1 METAP
6 KTEATVNLSERKSP
20 RIERLKSRFYSDK
33 FYVDSQRAL
42 LVTESYRETEGQPI
56 EIRRAKALET
66 ILNNIDVKILPDEL
80 IVGCQNG
87 SSPRSANVFPEM
99 ATYWI
104 ERELDDF
111 ETRPQDKFIVTERTK
126 EELRSIFPY
135 WKGKTLHDH
144 MLTHMPAETLEQ
156 LLMDHPSV
164 FGWCAYQNGV
174 GHIVQDHDRVIKKG
188 YRQIREETEQA
199 LTGLDLTEPENI
211 KKEAFLRAVLIVC
224 DAVIQFGRR
233 YADEAQRLAAEEKD
247 EKRKAELELT
257 AQNCSRV
264 PEHPAQTFHEAV
276 QFLWFIELITQI
288 ETNGVSISPGRF
300 DQYMYT
306 YYRRDMEEGRLDEDK
321 ALDIIECLWIKLSE
335 MVILYDKIMA
345 SFIANFSMGE
355 HLILGGQNADG
366 SDATNELSYLCL
378 QAQMDVG
385 LMQPNLS
392 VRWHKNCG
400 DRFLVEAL
408 RVVREK
414 NAIPQF
420 LNDELFIPSMVDRGV
435 PLEEARCY
443 SADGCDEMCIAGRTG
458 GQMFIY
464 ISHAKVFEL
473 ALNDGKCRLCGRQ
486 MGPKT
491 GDPRSFISI
500 DDALQAFKTQ
510 LEFAT
515 WHGAIALNTEVMVHA
530 KVMPV
535 PFLSSTLQGCIKRG
549 TDMTAGGT
557 DYYWTSLIAIAGMS
571 NVGDS
576 LAAIKKLVFEEKR
589 VSMDELLDALDANFE
604 GHEPLR
610 QMLINRTP
618 KFGNDI
624 DYVDELTVNA
634 VDMAYEESQKYRD
647 PRGGQ
652 LKSSIWPAY
661 LTVTAHVQFG
671 ESVGAL
677 PDGRFARTPLNDG
690 ISPSQGRDLSGP
702 TAAMNSVAKLHQW
715 QSTGGMIF
723 NMKFSPTALSSDE
736 HLQRLADLVK
746 TYFEK
751 GGGQVQFNVTSSKT
765 LKEAKKEPE
774 QHKNLMVR
782 VVGYAALFVELNT
795 VVQDDLIKRTQYM
808 DCGS

>member
-1 METAP
+1 MSTASN
-6 KTEATVNLSERKSP
+6 TRARVNLCERSSP
-20 RIERLKSRFYSDK
+20 RIKRLKSRFYADK
-33 FYVDSQRAL
+33 FYVDSKRAL

-56 EIRRAKALET
+56 EIRRAKALEKVLT
-66 ILNNIDVKILPDEL
+66 GIDVRIYPDEL

-99 ATYWI
+99 AIYWI
-104 ERELDDF
+104 ENELDDF
-111 ETRPQDKFIVTERTK
+111 ETRPQDKFIVTEKTK
-126 EELRSIFPY
+126 NELRSIFPF
-135 WKGKTLHDH
+135 WKGRTLHDH
-144 MLTHMPAETLEQ
+144 MLTHMPAETRGQ
-156 LLMDHPSV
+156 LLMDHPAV

-174 GHIVQDHDRVIKKG
+174 GHIVQDHERVIRKG
-188 YRQIREETEQA
+188 YRQIREEAERA
-199 LTGLDLTEPENI
+199 LNGLDLTEPESI
-211 KKEAFLRAVLIVC
+211 RKEAFLRAVLIVC
-224 DAVIQFGRR
+224 DSVIQFGRR
-233 YADEAQRLAAEEKD
+233 YAEEARRLAAGEKD
-247 EKRKAELELT
+247 ERRRAELEQI
-257 AQNCSRV
+257 AANCSRV
-264 PEHPAQTFHEAV
+264 PEYPARTFHEAV

-300 DQYMYT
+300 DQYMYP
-306 YYRRDMEEGRLDEDK
+306 YYKKDVEEGRLDENLG
-321 ALDIIECLWIKLSE
+321 LDIIECLWIKLSE
-335 MVILYDKIMA
+335 MVILYDKITA

-355 HLILGGQNADG
+355 HLNLGGQHADG

-392 VRWHKNCG
+392 VRWHRKCD

-435 PLEEARCY
+435 PIEEARCY

-464 ISHAKVFEL
+464 ISLAKVFEL

-491 GDPRSFISI
+491 GDPRLFTSI
-500 DDALQAFKTQ
+500 DDILGAYRKQ
-510 LEFAT
+510 LESAT
-515 WHGAIALNTEVMVHA
+515 RHGAIALNTEVMVHA

-535 PFLSSTLQGCIKRG
+535 PFLSSTLQGCIERG

-576 LAAIKKLVFEEKR
+576 LAAIKKLVFEEKKI
-589 VSMDELLDALDANFE
+589 SMDELAGALDRNFQ
-604 GHEPLR
+604 GYEPLR
-610 QMLINRTP
+610 QMLINRAP

-624 DYVDELTVNA
+624 DYVDELTVQA
-634 VDMAYEESQKYRD
+634 VDIAYEESQKYRD
-647 PRGGQ
+647 PRGGK

-677 PDGRFARTPLNDG
+677 PDGRMATTPLNDG
-690 ISPSQGRDLSGP
+690 ISPSQGMDLNGP

-723 NMKFSPTALSSDE
+723 NMKFSPAALSSDD
-736 HLQRLADLVK
+736 HLERLANLIK

-765 LKEAKKEPE
+765 LKKAQREPE
-774 QHKNLMVR
+774 HHKNLMVR

-795 VVQDDLIKRTQYM
+795 AVQDDLIKRTQYM
-808 DCGS
+808 DCG

>member
-1 METAP
+1 M
-6 KTEATVNLSERKSP
+6 ATVQKTNAKENLTDRKSP
-20 RIERLKSRFYSDK
+20 RIERLKARFYSDK
-33 FYVDSQRAL
+33 FYVDGQRAL

-56 EIRRAKALET
+56 DIRRAKALEK
-66 ILNNIDVKILPDEL
+66 ILHNIDVNILPDEL

-104 ERELDDF
+104 ENELDDF

-144 MLTHMPAETLEQ
+144 MLTHMPAETREQ
-156 LLMDHPSV
+156 LLMEHPSV

-174 GHIVQDHDRVIKKG
+174 GHIVQDHGRVMQKG
-188 YRQIREETEQA
+188 YTQIREDAQKA
-199 LTGLDLTEPENI
+199 LLALELTQPESI
-211 KKEAFLRAVLIVC
+211 QKEAFLRAELIVC
-224 DAVIQFGRR
+224 DAVIEFGQR
-233 YADEAQRLAAEEKD
+233 YAQEARSLASEEKD
-247 EKRKAELELT
+247 EKRKAELQQI
-257 AQNCSRV
+257 AKNCSRV
-264 PEHPAQTFHEAV
+264 PEYPAQTFHEAV
-276 QFLWFIELITQI
+276 QFLWFIELVTQI

-300 DQYMYT
+300 DQYMYP
-306 YYRRDMEEGRLDEDK
+306 YYAKDLQEGRLDEDEV
-321 ALDIIECLWIKLSE
+321 LDIIECLWIKLSE

-366 SDATNELSYLCL
+366 SDATNDLSYLCL
-378 QAQMDVG
+378 QSQMDVG

-392 VRWHKNCG
+392 VRWHKNCD

-443 SADGCDEMCIAGRTG
+443 SADGCDEMCIAGKTG

-464 ISHAKVFEL
+464 ISHAKVLEL
-473 ALNDGKCRLCGRQ
+473 ALNDGKCMLCSRQ

-491 GDPRSFISI
+491 GDPRDFTSI
-500 DDALQAFKTQ
+500 DDILNAFRSQ

-515 WHGAIALNTEVMVHA
+515 RHGAIALNTEALVHA

-535 PFLSSTLQGCIKRG
+535 PFLSSTLQGCIEGG

-557 DYYWTSLIAIAGMS
+557 NYYWASLIAIAGMS

-576 LAAIKKLVFEEKR
+576 LAAMGKLVFEEKKI
-589 VSMDELLDALDANFE
+589 SMEELLDALHSNFE

-610 QMLINRTP
+610 QMLINKAP

-624 DYVDELTVNA
+624 DYVDGLTVNA

-671 ESVGAL
+671 ESVAAL
-677 PDGRFARTPLNDG
+677 PDGRLATTPLNDG
-690 ISPSQGRDLSGP
+690 ISPTQGRDLSGP

-723 NMKFSPTALSSDE
+723 NMKFSPAALSSDE
-736 HLQRLADLVK
+736 HLQRLTDLVK

-765 LKEAKKEPE
+765 LKKAQQRPD

>member
-1 METAP
+1 M
-6 KTEATVNLSERKSP
+6 ATVQTGYVKKNIRERKSP
-20 RIERLKSRFYSDK
+20 RIERLKARFYSDT
-33 FYVDSQRAL
+33 FYVDAQRAL

-56 EIRRAKALET
+56 EIRRAKALEK
-66 ILNNIDVKILPDEL
+66 ILHNLDVVILPDEL

-99 ATYWI
+99 ATYWV
-104 ERELDDF
+104 ENELDDF

-126 EELRSIFPY
+126 EQLRSIFPY
-135 WKGKTLHDH
+135 WRGKTLHDH
-144 MLTHMPAETLEQ
+144 MLTHMPAETREQ
-156 LLMDHPSV
+156 LLMEHPSV

-174 GHIVQDHDRVIKKG
+174 GHIVQDHGYVISRG
-188 YRQIREETEQA
+188 YAQIRRDAEKA
-199 LTGLDLTEPENI
+199 LRELDLTQPENI
-211 KKEAFLRAVLIVC
+211 RKEAFLRAELIVC
-224 DAVIQFGRR
+224 DAVVEFGKR
-233 YADEAQRLAAEEKD
+233 YAREAQRLASEEKD
-247 EKRKAELELT
+247 EVRKAELELI
-257 AQNCSRV
+257 AKNCSRV
-264 PEHPAQTFHEAV
+264 PEHAAQSFHEAV

-300 DQYMYT
+300 DQYMYP
-306 YYRRDMEEGRLDEDK
+306 YYERDIEHGLLNEDEV
-321 ALDIIECLWIKLSE
+321 LDIIECLWIKLSE
-335 MVILYDKIMA
+335 MVILYDKITA

-355 HLILGGQNADG
+355 HLVLGGQNADG
-366 SDATNELSYLCL
+366 SDATNALSYLCL

-392 VRWHKNCG
+392 VRWHRNC
-400 DRFLVEAL
+400 DDDFIVEAL

-420 LNDELFIPSMVDRGV
+420 LNDELFIPSMVERGV

-443 SADGCDEMCIAGRTG
+443 AADGCDEMCIAGKTG
-458 GQMFIY
+458 GQFFIY
-464 ISHAKVFEL
+464 ISHAKLLEL
-473 ALNDGKCRLCGRQ
+473 ALNDGRCMLCGRQ
-486 MGPKT
+486 MGPQT
-491 GDPRSFISI
+491 GDPRQFGSI
-500 DDALQAFKTQ
+500 DDVLEAFKIQ

-515 WHGAIALNTEVMVHA
+515 RHGAIALNTEALVHA
-530 KVMPV
+530 KIMPV
-535 PFLSSTLQGCIKRG
+535 PFLSSTLQGCIERG

-576 LAAIKKLVFEEKR
+576 LAAMGKLVFEEKKI
-589 VSMDELLDALDANFE
+589 SMDELLGALHVNFE
-604 GHEPLR
+604 GNEPLR
-610 QMLINRTP
+610 QMLINKVP
-618 KFGNDI
+618 KFGNDN
-624 DYVDELTVNA
+624 DYVDELTVRA
-634 VDMAYEESQKYRD
+634 VDLAYDESQKYRD
-647 PRGGQ
+647 PRGGK

-671 ESVGAL
+671 ESVAAL
-677 PDGRFARTPLNDG
+677 PDGRLATTPLNDG

-702 TAAMNSVAKLHQW
+702 TAAMNSVAKLHQE

-723 NMKFSPTALSSDE
+723 NMKFSPTALSSDD
-736 HLQRLADLVK
+736 HMGRLAHLIK

-765 LKEAKKEPE
+765 LKKAQEQPE
-774 QHKNLMVR
+774 KHKNLMVR

>member
-1 METAP
+1 M
-6 KTEATVNLSERKSP
+6 ATVQKSDVRKNLVDRKSP
-20 RIERLKSRFYSDK
+20 RIERLKARFYKDK
-33 FYVDSQRAL
+33 FYVDAQRAL

-56 EIRRAKALET
+56 EIRRAKALEK
-66 ILNNIDVKILPDEL
+66 ILHNIDVVILPDEL
-80 IVGCQNG
+80 VVGCQNG

-99 ATYWI
+99 ATYWL
-104 ERELDDF
+104 EKELDDF
-111 ETRPQDKFIVTERTK
+111 ETRPQDKFIVTETTK
-126 EELRSIFPY
+126 KELRSIFPY

-144 MLTHMPAETLEQ
+144 MLTHMPAETREQ
-156 LLMDHPSV
+156 LLMEHPSV

-174 GHIVQDHDRVIKKG
+174 GHIVQDHGYVISKG
-188 YRQIREETEQA
+188 YAQIRDDAEQV
-199 LTGLDLTEPENI
+199 LLSLDLTQPGNI
-211 KKEAFLRAVLIVC
+211 RKEAFLRAELIVC
-224 DAVIQFGRR
+224 DAVMEFGRR
-233 YADEAQRLAAEEKD
+233 YAREARRLASEEKD
-247 EKRKAELELT
+247 ETRKAELEQI
-257 AQNCSRV
+257 AINCSRV

-300 DQYMYT
+300 DQYMYP
-306 YYRRDMEEGRLDEDK
+306 YYARDVEQGILDEHA

-335 MVILYDKIMA
+335 MVILYDKITA

-355 HLILGGQNADG
+355 HLVLGGQKADG
-366 SDATNELSYLCL
+366 SDATNDLSYLCL
-378 QAQMDVG
+378 QAQIDVG

-392 VRWHKNCG
+392 VRWHKNCDDG
-400 DRFLVEAL
+400 FIVEAL

-443 SADGCDEMCIAGRTG
+443 AADGCDEMCIAGKTG
-458 GQMFIY
+458 GQFFIY
-464 ISHAKVFEL
+464 ISHAKLLEL
-473 ALNDGKCRLCGRQ
+473 ALNDGKCMLCDRQ

-491 GDPRSFISI
+491 GDARDFNSI
-500 DDALQAFKTQ
+500 DDVLHAFKTQ

-515 WHGAIALNTEVMVHA
+515 RHGAIALNTEALVHE

-535 PFLSSTLQGCIKRG
+535 PFLSSTLQNCIESG
-549 TDMTAGGT
+549 TDMTAGGAY
-557 DYYWTSLIAIAGMS
+557 YYWTSLIAIAGMS

-576 LAAIKKLVFEEKR
+576 LAAMGKLVFEEKKI
-589 VSMDELLDALDANFE
+589 SMEELLSALRANFE

-610 QMLINRTP
+610 QMLINKAP

-624 DYVDELTVNA
+624 DYVDELTVRA
-634 VDMAYEESQKYRD
+634 VDMAYDESQKYSD
-647 PRGGQ
+647 PRGGH
-652 LKSSIWPAY
+652 LISSIWPAY

-671 ESVGAL
+671 ESVAAL
-677 PDGRFARTPLNDG
+677 PDGRLATTPLNDG
-690 ISPSQGRDLSGP
+690 ISPSQGRDTSGP
-702 TAAMNSVAKLHQW
+702 TAAMNSVSKLHQW

-736 HLQRLADLVK
+736 HLERLTNLVK

-765 LKEAKKEPE
+765 LKKAQKEPDK
-774 QHKNLMVR
+774 HKNLMVR